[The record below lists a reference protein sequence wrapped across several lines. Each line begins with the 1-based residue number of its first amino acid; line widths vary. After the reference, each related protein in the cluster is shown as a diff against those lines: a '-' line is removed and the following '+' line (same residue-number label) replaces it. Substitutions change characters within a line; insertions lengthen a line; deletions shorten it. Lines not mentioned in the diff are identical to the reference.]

1 MTSFENIL
9 IKKKTKRYEP
19 GQRYFTS
26 EKKSLHHPGH
36 VVYAP
41 VTSQRG
47 IIQQMLQWQKMRKS
61 HFVFKDTVS
70 LDTLK

>member
-1 MTSFENIL
+1 MTSLIL
-9 IKKKTKRYEP
+9 IKKKTKRFEP

-26 EKKSLHHPGH
+26 EKTSLQHTGN
-36 VVYAP
+36 VVYSL

-47 IIQQMLQWQKMRKS
+47 IIDQMFQWQKMRKS